1 MSAATQAFLSLAFG
15 LFITG
20 QFSKF
25 AKPQTILDTNL
36 LFQLAL
42 IFIISAVPLV
52 IIDMIKDYKK
62 RNNIQ

>member
-25 AKPQTILDTNL
+25 AKPQTILDEI
-36 LFQLAL
+36 Q
-42 IFIISAVPLV
+42 IIQEIGLSGWFESR
-52 IIDMIKDYKK
+52 KK
-62 RNNIQ
+62 